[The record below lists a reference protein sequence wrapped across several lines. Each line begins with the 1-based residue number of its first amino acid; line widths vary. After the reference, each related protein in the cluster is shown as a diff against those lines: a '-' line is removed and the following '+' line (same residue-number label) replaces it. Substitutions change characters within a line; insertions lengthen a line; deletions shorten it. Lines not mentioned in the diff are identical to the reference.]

1 MHCDCPNV
9 TLVVLLDEQLYGVD
23 ADWFQDTQVNI
34 LDRLLAKGAIAVGW
48 LLLDENL
55 DPVGLV
61 PLVENPDM
69 RLVLVHAEST
79 RYRDVMPQ

>member
-1 MHCDCPNV
+1 
-9 TLVVLLDEQLYGVD
+9 
-23 ADWFQDTQVNI
+23 VNI